1 MNNIFKVSLLAG
13 AVLAAAGCNDKQAET
28 APKAAESEVVEA
40 VSAAVETAPVA
51 EFANEDA
58 KAAYAI
64 GASVSRYIEK
74 TLAEQEQLGVTLDKE
89 QIIAGISDALRGEL
103 KLKDEDVIAT
113 LQAYDKKLSEI
124 AQAKQAEATE
134 KAKTEA
140 TAYLAENA
148 KKEGVTTT
156 DSGLQYQVLTAAEG
170 DKPNAEDTVTVH
182 YEGRLL
188 NGEVFDSSMTRG
200 QPATFPLNRVIAGW
214 TEGVQLMSVG
224 SKYQF
229 TIPAELAYGDQGA
242 GNIPP
247 HSALIFDVEL
257 LSIEKAAAEPVV
269 ADEKAA
275 E

>member
-1 MNNIFKVSLLAG
+1 MNNIFKISLLAG
-13 AVLAAAGCNDKQAET
+13 AVLAAAGCNDKSAET
-28 APKAAESEVVEA
+28 APKVAEVEA
-40 VSAAVETAPVA
+40 VSAAVETAPSAAPAV
-51 EFANEDA
+51 EFENENA

-156 DSGLQYQVLTAAEG
+156 ASGLQYQVLTAAEG
-170 DKPNAEDTVTVH
+170 DKPSAEDTVTVH

-188 NGEVFDSSMTRG
+188 NGEVFDSSITRG

-229 TIPAELAYGDQGA
+229 TIPAELAYGEQGA

-257 LSIEKAAAEPVV
+257 ISIEKAEAESAV
-269 ADEKAA
+269 AETPA

>member
-28 APKAAESEVVEA
+28 APKAEAPAVEA
-40 VSAAVETAPVA
+40 VSAAVETAPEVKF
-51 EFANEDA
+51 ENEDA

-103 KLKDEDVIAT
+103 KLKDEEVIAT

-124 AQAKQAEATE
+124 AQVKQAEAVE
-134 KAKTEA
+134 KAKAEA
-140 TAYLAENA
+140 TTYLAENA
-148 KKEGVTTT
+148 KKEGVVTT

-170 DKPNAEDTVTVH
+170 DKPSAEDTVTVH

-188 NGEVFDSSMTRG
+188 NGEVFDSSLTRG

-214 TEGVQLMSVG
+214 TEGVQLMPVG
-224 SKYQF
+224 SKFQF
-229 TIPAELAYGDQGA
+229 TIPAELAYGEQGA
-242 GNIPP
+242 GSIPP
-247 HSALIFDVEL
+247 HSALVFDVEL
-257 LSIEKAAAEPVV
+257 LSIEKAEAPAET
-269 ADEKAA
+269 AEDAKAA